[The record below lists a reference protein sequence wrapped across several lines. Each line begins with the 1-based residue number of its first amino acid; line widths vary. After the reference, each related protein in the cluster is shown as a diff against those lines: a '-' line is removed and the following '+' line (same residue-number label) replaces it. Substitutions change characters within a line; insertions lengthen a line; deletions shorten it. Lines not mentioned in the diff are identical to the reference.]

1 MVSSLSNRPSRLHI
15 AFDDNFNFRGE
26 IGASVSVWKDG
37 REILSLHRGYTTHAR
52 TTPWSNRTLVPVYSA
67 TKGPAAACILLAL
80 HSQGADP
87 SLVIGDIWPSFPMP
101 GATVRQLMS
110 HQCGLAAFD
119 RPVDLFDH
127 EACVAAIERTDPAW
141 YPPDH
146 GYHPHTYGPIMDELM
161 IRLTGERIGTW
172 WERNIRTIFGLD
184 LFIGL
189 PEEHFDRVATLYPGK
204 ADKESLSTP
213 FYKEYLQ
220 PGTPIFRAFHSLV
233 GINTVRQMNTPAGW
247 TCASPAFGAVASAQ
261 GLASFYQICLGSLN
275 PPGTSSPFIP
285 DEVRS
290 WMTTIVTDGEDK
302 TMLTPTAYSCGFM
315 LDPRDPATGIPLR
328 HLFGYEGFGHAGA
341 GGSHAFADPI
351 NGLSFAYTMNHMDL
365 NVLPGTK
372 TQALVNSLT
381 RVNHSPPSLLR

>member
-1 MVSSLSNRPSRLHI
+1 
-15 AFDDNFNFRGE
+15 
-26 IGASVSVWKDG
+26 
-37 REILSLHRGYTTHAR
+37 
-52 TTPWSNRTLVPVYSA
+52 
-67 TKGPAAACILLAL
+67 
-80 HSQGADP
+80 
-87 SLVIGDIWPSFPMP
+87 
-101 GATVRQLMS
+101 
-110 HQCGLAAFD
+110 
-119 RPVDLFDH
+119 
-127 EACVAAIERTDPAW
+127 
-141 YPPDH
+141 
-146 GYHPHTYGPIMDELM
+146 
-161 IRLTGERIGTW
+161 
-172 WERNIRTIFGLD
+172 
-184 LFIGL
+184 
-189 PEEHFDRVATLYPGK
+189 
-204 ADKESLSTP
+204 
-213 FYKEYLQ
+213 
-220 PGTPIFRAFHSLV
+220 
-233 GINTVRQMNTPAGW
+233 MNTPAGW

-372 TQALVNSLT
+372 TQALVNALT
-381 RVNHSPPSLLR
+381 RVNHPPLPSPMKVTKTRATAGLIISASLLVSLVFLFMRIIDNSKITWESGLSLGCAILWSGHGVYRSIIRLKEVGSCPKNWSDVPQMALYNNPDHIGYFLWNLVFSPWGMPISSSLNLLLLVWIGVYAYKSGMNMFVK